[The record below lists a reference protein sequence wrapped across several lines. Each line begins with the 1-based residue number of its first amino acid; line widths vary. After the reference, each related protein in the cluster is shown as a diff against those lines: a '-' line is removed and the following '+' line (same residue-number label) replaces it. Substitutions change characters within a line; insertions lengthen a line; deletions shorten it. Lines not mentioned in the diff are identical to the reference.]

1 MRRLSCIALYW
12 LRRCTATRLQ
22 RETLTLSGE
31 DGDADARVT
40 QLDEG
45 GVASPPV
52 ILSDQKDVFGA
63 DVAVNEMLFLLRV
76 EKRRRSVDEELRGK

>member
-1 MRRLSCIALYW
+1 MHRLSCIALYW
-12 LRRCTATRLQ
+12 PRRCTAARLQ

-40 QLDEG
+40 QFDEG

-76 EKRRRSVDEELRGK
+76 EKRGRSVGEKLRGK